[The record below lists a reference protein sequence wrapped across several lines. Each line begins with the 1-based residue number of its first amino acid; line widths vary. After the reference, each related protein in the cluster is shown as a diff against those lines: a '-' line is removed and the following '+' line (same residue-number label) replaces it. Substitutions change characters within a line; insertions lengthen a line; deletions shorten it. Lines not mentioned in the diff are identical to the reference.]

1 MSLPRP
7 FTPDL
12 KRISFTNPFLHGHSS
27 CFLTD
32 YHEPVLNGLTKTRR
46 AKETGLT
53 GPSSSLSWR
62 RTDDGSLPP
71 GLDVG
76 KYVFFVQS
84 IH

>member
-1 MSLPRP
+1 MSLPQP

-12 KRISFTNPFLHGHSS
+12 KRISFTNPFLRGHSS
-27 CFLTD
+27 CFWTD
-32 YHEPVLNGLTKTRR
+32 YHEPVLNGLTKTRSARRR

-53 GPSSSLSWR
+53 GPSSSLPWR

-76 KYVFFVQS
+76 K
-84 IH
+84 